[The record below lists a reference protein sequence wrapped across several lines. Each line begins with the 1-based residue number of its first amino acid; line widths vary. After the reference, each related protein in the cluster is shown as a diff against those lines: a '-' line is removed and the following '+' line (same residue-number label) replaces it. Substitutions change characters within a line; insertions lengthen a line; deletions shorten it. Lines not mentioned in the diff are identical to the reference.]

1 MVPRGKW
8 GVAVAAMAI
17 VTVVGAC
24 SSGPTDETTV
34 SSGATTTLPPVVTGT
49 GVPPQQ
55 AAQTYTIVDF
65 IRDNGVVETVLH
77 PGDPGA
83 PAVNTPLPPGWV
95 DAGPNTPPWAWSAM
109 YLNDPALL
117 PDPPNIIFLI
127 SKLTGPGDLSRVLLY
142 APGELKAKREYR
154 GTNGTP
160 LRVSGFDGLQMEG
173 SFVRQQD
180 NLRRAIQQ
188 TTVLIP
194 APDGVYVMQINADSA
209 EAQTP
214 VLEAAMQVVNAQ
226 TVITP

>member
-1 MVPRGKW
+1 
-8 GVAVAAMAI
+8 
-17 VTVVGAC
+17 
-24 SSGPTDETTV
+24 
-34 SSGATTTLPPVVTGT
+34 
-49 GVPPQQ
+49 
-55 AAQTYTIVDF
+55 
-65 IRDNGVVETVLH
+65 
-77 PGDPGA
+77 
-83 PAVNTPLPPGWV
+83 
-95 DAGPNTPPWAWSAM
+95 M

-194 APDGVYVMQINADSA
+194 APDGVYVMQINADGP